1 MIGWFRRQWWLF
13 RTRRIYAGSDLAKE
27 YPGDPLGDAPD
38 LGVISLCS
46 AGRYNDL
53 CHEMHT
59 LMHKHDKAIKA
70 KKKRSHIEARMKEI
84 RTELLRM
91 EAGK

>member
-1 MIGWFRRQWWLF
+1 MIGWFRKWWPWGRHAPGSMASVEASMVAHLDELIVEY
-13 RTRRIYAGSDLAKE
+13 RR
-27 YPGDPLGDAPD
+27 
-38 LGVISLCS
+38 
-46 AGRYNDL
+46 
-53 CHEMHT
+53 
-59 LMHKHDKAIKA
+59 AIKA